1 MIDIH
6 KEFML
11 RHCYAFNDGNISWLR
26 VSRKTL
32 QELEISQNYFSKF
45 TRVDF
50 QFIYLGSKQDK
61 NLFHEIFLNKTGTQP
76 KIIQRNSPNI
86 IKNKYRNYHIKE
98 YATLKHK

>member
-1 MIDIH
+1 MIP
-6 KEFML
+6 
-11 RHCYAFNDGNISWLR
+11 HCYVFHDGNTSWLR

-32 QELEISQNYFSKF
+32 QQLEITQNYFSKF

-50 QFIYLGSKQDK
+50 QFIYLGSDKDKQI
-61 NLFHEIFLNKTGTQP
+61 FHQIFFNQTGSQP

-98 YATLKHK
+98 YAIT